1 MFEYLMVFLLG
12 GAGYCLIEVLWRG
25 FTHWSMALAGG
36 GALAFIYHIGAR
48 YPESALWQRCAAGG
62 LMITLVELIAGFVVN
77 ILLGWG
83 VWDYRDC
90 RSTSWGR
97 SRRCTVCCGS

>member
-36 GALAFIYHIGAR
+36 GALSLMNAAAK
-48 YPESALWQRCAAGG
+48 SA
-62 LMITLVELIAGFVVN
+62 
-77 ILLGWG
+77 
-83 VWDYRDC
+83 
-90 RSTSWGR
+90 
-97 SRRCTVCCGS
+97 

>member
-36 GALAFIYHIGAR
+36 ERSRAFIISAR
-48 YPESALWQRCAAGG
+48 G
-62 LMITLVELIAGFVVN
+62 I
-77 ILLGWG
+77 
-83 VWDYRDC
+83 
-90 RSTSWGR
+90 R
-97 SRRCTVCCGS
+97 SRRFGRGARREDL